1 MPGYDSLICEWKGHQ
16 DCGLREGMLKVQRGG
31 FVRHRLR
38 VTRVAEALSSEG
50 SLYTFGEM
58 RLARVTA
65 SNR

>member
-1 MPGYDSLICEWKGHQ
+1 
-16 DCGLREGMLKVQRGG
+16 MLKVQRGG